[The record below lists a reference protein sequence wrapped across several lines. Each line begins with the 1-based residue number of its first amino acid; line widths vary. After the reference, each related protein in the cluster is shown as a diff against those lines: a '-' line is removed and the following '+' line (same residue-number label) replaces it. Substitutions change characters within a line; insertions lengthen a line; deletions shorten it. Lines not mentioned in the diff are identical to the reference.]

1 MKVSQVKKYQS
12 DFSKIKLKVEIK
24 YLHGIF
30 LLFIAVCFSF
40 NPDIEAQTQTVSDS
54 GKTFLQKNIQL
65 SGDIG
70 AYGELYSI
78 SGQDRRRPPS
88 TGRIFFTP
96 TLYLFNAVSLSFNFL
111 ISTEGSYA
119 RQNINQFGLNPSW
132 GWGKAHL
139 GDFTE
144 NFSDFTLNGI
154 LIRGA
159 GISIHPGW
167 FNFSIVGGFTRRSV
181 PGGAA
186 NGSFDR
192 YLFGTKIG
200 VGHETGSYFN
210 LMFLRVRDDPSSLP
224 SPTPTVTVLS
234 PNGGDVWPVGSIQTI
249 QWTSTNLTSS
259 VKIELS
265 RDGGNTY
272 HLLFA
277 NQPNAGSVSWTVT
290 GIETFQALIKITSMT
305 DSTVTD
311 VSDAPFTIG
320 SNVTAQQGTTVPTVV
335 NPFAVT
341 PQENMVA
348 ATNWQIKFLNDKL
361 AWHSE
366 VSGSVYSKD
375 MRASALNIDSINVPG
390 FITGIYTPRIGTN
403 IDYALQSDL
412 NYRSQLF
419 NAKFAYKLIGPGYNS
434 LGLSYLINDQQEFSA
449 MTSFNLSGYYLNFN
463 WARFND
469 NLINQK
475 LFTTVR
481 NQFNVSVNGMI
492 TSFWSGSIMT
502 SILGMNNNSSNDTT
516 QINFST
522 FVIGTNHA
530 FMFQPNSVLRSI
542 NLNYTYQTSGDN
554 SPLRTNT
561 RSITNSANL
570 GFSFGLLQ
578 NLSLTASGGLVSS
591 VFADTM
597 TTTTTI
603 YSLGLQHLAFNNRLI
618 TALTF
623 SASLNG
629 GSNSMNTRLFS
640 SYQLTDQDMITI
652 SLSSNNFRGS
662 SLTGGSFDEYIASL
676 MVSHRF

>member
-1 MKVSQVKKYQS
+1 MLRKNFGGIVLLSIFISVFLSNREVKAQSQTS
-12 DFSKIKLKVEIK
+12 
-24 YLHGIF
+24 
-30 LLFIAVCFSF
+30 A
-40 NPDIEAQTQTVSDS
+40 DS
-54 GKTFLQKNIQL
+54 SQTFLEKNIKL
-65 SGDIG
+65 SGDVG

-78 SGQDRRRPPS
+78 SGQERRRPPS
-88 TGRIFFTP
+88 TGMIYFRP
-96 TLYLFNAVSLSFNFL
+96 TLDLFNAVSLSFDFL
-111 ISTEGSYA
+111 ISTEGSYT
-119 RQNINQFGLNPSW
+119 RQNINQFGLNPNWS
-132 GWGKAHL
+132 WGKAHL

-144 NFSDFTLNGI
+144 KFSDFTLNGI

-159 GISIHPGW
+159 GVSIYSGW
-167 FNFSIVGGFTRRSV
+167 LNFSIVGGFTRRSV
-181 PGGAA
+181 PGGAY

-200 VGHETGSYFN
+200 VGHESGSYFN
-210 LMFLRVRDDPSSLP
+210 LMFLRVRDNPSSLP
-224 SPTPTVTVLS
+224 SPSPTVTVLS
-234 PNGGDVWPVGSIQTI
+234 PNGGDVWQIGTIQTI
-249 QWTSTNLTSS
+249 QWTSSNLTSS

-272 HLLFA
+272 QLLFS

-290 GIETFQALIKITSMT
+290 GTETFQALIKITSMT

-320 SNVTAQQGTTVPTVV
+320 SNVTVQQGTTTPTVV

-348 ATNWQIKFLNDKL
+348 GANWQLKFLDDKL
-361 AWHSE
+361 TWHSE
-366 VSGSVYSKD
+366 MAGSVYSKD
-375 MRASALNIDSINVPG
+375 MRANVLNTDSVNVPG

-403 IDYALQSDL
+403 VDYALQSDL
-412 NYRSQLF
+412 NYHSQIF

-449 MTSFNLSGYYLNFN
+449 MTSFNLSGYFLNFN

-481 NQFNVSVNGMI
+481 NQFNISVNGMI

-502 SILGMNNNSSNDTT
+502 SILGMSNNSNNDTT

-522 FVIGTNHA
+522 FVLGTNHS
-530 FMFQPNSVLRSI
+530 FMFQPASVLRSI
-542 NLNYTYQTSGDN
+542 NVNYTYQNSGDN

-561 RSITNSANL
+561 HSTTNSANL

-597 TTTTTI
+597 TTTTQI
-603 YSLGLQHLAFNNRLI
+603 YSLGVQHLAINNRLT

-623 SASLNG
+623 SASLND

-640 SYQLTDQDMITI
+640 SYQITNQDMITI
-652 SLSSNNFRGS
+652 SLLSNNFRGS
-662 SLTGGSFDEYIASL
+662 LLTGGSFDEYIASL
-676 MVSHRF
+676 MISHRF